1 MNPDQHPAPPS
12 DGPTG
17 DAAPEQ
23 VIDLSVRH
31 LDGARVVA
39 VSGEVDMLTTPTLRT
54 HLQHHLDARPDLL
67 VVDLSG
73 VTFLGSSGLAV
84 LVAAAQ
90 RARESGVPF
99 RLVCTTRAVI
109 RPLTATGLVDV
120 LDIRATVREALGDA
134 APTGG

>member
-12 DGPTG
+12 DVPAS
-17 DAAPEQ
+17 DAVPEQ
-23 VIDLSVRH
+23 VIDLGVRQ
-31 LDGARVVA
+31 LDGALVVA
-39 VSGEVDMLTTPTLRT
+39 VSGEVDMLTTPTLRA
-54 HLQHHLDARPDLL
+54 HLQHHMEAHPDLL

-90 RARESGVPF
+90 RAKESGIPF

-120 LDIRATVREALGDA
+120 LDIRQTVREALGDA